1 MLKNILVFGGLG
13 CILGMIPQRVV
24 AGPFADDMAK
34 CLVNSTSAADK
45 ADLVRWIY
53 AAMSLNPALSS
64 MANVSPADRD
74 KLTQR
79 AAALFSRLMF
89 QSCRPQVVQA
99 VRNEGPGT
107 ITYAFQILGEVAG
120 RGIMMDP
127 HITQAMQ
134 ALGNSIDKEKLK
146 ELLSSAQKQ

>member
-1 MLKNILVFGGLG
+1 MLKNILIFGGLG
-13 CILGMIPQRVV
+13 CILGTIPQRAI

-34 CLVNSTSAADK
+34 CLVNSTSDADRT
-45 ADLVRWIY
+45 DLVRWMY

-64 MANVSPADRD
+64 MANISPVDRD
-74 KLTQR
+74 KLTRR

-89 QSCRPQVVQA
+89 ESCRPQVVSA

-107 ITYAFQILGEVAG
+107 ITYAFQVLGEVAG

-134 ALGNSIDKEKLK
+134 ALGNSIDKQKLK
-146 ELLSSAQKQ
+146 ELLASANK